1 MLFQNGTRSCFH
13 NWIGSSVGLCF
24 LIEYMLQLKLLL
36 CVPCVFVDDVDVVQ
50 IAEQKDDGA
59 VFCESLALLRGQ
71 LLLEALGHRGRGRP
85 KKLDIQSIFNDF
97 PPLMFGS

>member
-1 MLFQNGTRSCFH
+1 MDDADIVRNEVQRN
-13 NWIGSSVGLCF
+13 
-24 LIEYMLQLKLLL
+24 E
-36 CVPCVFVDDVDVVQ
+36 DDVFLCN
-50 IAEQKDDGA
+50 G
-59 VFCESLALLRGQ
+59 SLALLRGQ